1 MTRHAVLDNNVHRE
15 LRVRAGASA
24 DLGDAVMA
32 CLTIPSEFRRVQNE
46 FPILFRRDLDSGRF
60 SALALFGFENGENLF
75 LEEGR
80 WDARYRPLALSIQPF
95 LVGKSAD
102 GDGPAQVHIDL
113 GHARIAAN
121 GGDEGVRPFDDLGQ
135 PTPYL
140 EAVIASLDELDQGYR
155 TSGDFYAA
163 LERYGL
169 LEPFS
174 LDIELRD
181 GSKHRLVGYHMI
193 DEEKLRALE
202 PGALAELHSAE
213 YLMPIFMALASLAN
227 LSALIE
233 RKNRRLGHG

>member
-1 MTRHAVLDNNVHRE
+1 VTQHAVLDSKDHRE
-15 LRVRAGASA
+15 IRIRPGASA

-32 CLTIPSEFRRVQNE
+32 CLTVPSEFRRVQNE
-46 FPILFRRDLDSGRF
+46 FPILFRRDLVSGHF
-60 SALALFGFENGENLF
+60 SALAMFGFENGENLF
-75 LEEGR
+75 LDGER

-95 LVGKSAD
+95 LVGRSAD
-102 GDGPAQVHIDL
+102 SESASQVHIDL
-113 GHARIAAN
+113 GHARIAAD
-121 GGDEGVRPFDDLGQ
+121 GEDGVRPFDDFGQ

-140 EAVIASLDELDQGYR
+140 EAVIEGLDELDRGYR
-155 TSGDFYAA
+155 SSGDFYAA
-163 LERYGL
+163 LERYEL

-181 GSKHRLVGYHMI
+181 GSKHRLVGYHII
-193 DEEKLRALE
+193 DEEKLQALE
-202 PGALAELHSAE
+202 PGALAELHSAG

>member
-1 MTRHAVLDNNVHRE
+1 MTQHAVLDSKDHRE
-15 LRVRAGASA
+15 LRIRAGASA
-24 DLGDAVMA
+24 KLGDAVMA
-32 CLTIPSEFRRVQNE
+32 CLTVPSEFRRVQNE

-80 WDARYRPLALSIQPF
+80 WDARYRPLALAIQPF

-102 GDGPAQVHIDL
+102 GLAQVHIDL
-113 GHARIAAN
+113 GHARIAPD
-121 GGDEGVRPFDDLGQ
+121 GEEGVRAFDNHGQ

-140 EAVIASLDELDQGYR
+140 ETVIAGLDELDQGYR
-155 TSGDFYAA
+155 ASDDFYAA
-163 LERYGL
+163 LERYEL

-174 LDIELRD
+174 LDIDLRD
-181 GSKHRLVGYHMI
+181 GSKHRLVGYHLI
-193 DEEKLRALE
+193 DEDKLRALE
-202 PGALAELHSAE
+202 PGALAELHAAE
-213 YLMPIFMALASLAN
+213 YVMPIFMALASLAN